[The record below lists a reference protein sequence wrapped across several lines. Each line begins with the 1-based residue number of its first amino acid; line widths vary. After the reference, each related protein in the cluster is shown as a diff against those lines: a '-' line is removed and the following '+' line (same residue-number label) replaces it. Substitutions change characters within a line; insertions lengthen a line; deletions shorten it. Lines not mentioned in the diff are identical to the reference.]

1 MAIYTVLQEL
11 HLIDECK
18 LYRKMSRMN
27 HKNGTNFLE
36 MNRLIQI

>member
-1 MAIYTVLQEL
+1 MNKNSIE
-11 HLIDECK
+11 
-18 LYRKMSRMN
+18 KMSRMN